1 MKVAQGHEHEEPQE
15 QGVGQEGRHHSY
27 SLVGRVGKGNF
38 GEALLVES
46 SLDGRRYIMK
56 VPLGLYSASAWK
68 TEAVSPSSKS

>member
-1 MKVAQGHEHEEPQE
+1 MKVAQGHQHEEGQE
-15 QGVGQEGRHHSY
+15 QGVGQEGKHHSY

-56 VPLGLYSASAWK
+56 VSMSQLSASVWK
-68 TEAVSPSSKS
+68 TEAVSPNSKS